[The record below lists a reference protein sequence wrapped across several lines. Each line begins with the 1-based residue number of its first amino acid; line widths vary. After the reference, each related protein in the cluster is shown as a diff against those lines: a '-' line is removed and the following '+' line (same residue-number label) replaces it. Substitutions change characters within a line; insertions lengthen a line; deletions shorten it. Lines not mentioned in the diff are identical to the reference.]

1 MFFFVAVYGDQ
12 LDLHV
17 LTHSF
22 PTRRSSD
29 LLAAGEEKAWALF
42 GVVLAHPALQIDM
55 ADGEIERVDQFG
67 VVRRDAVPPEGQLPI
82 EDTVIDAFG
91 VQPQFAPAWAIQR
104 KWQVPGRRNRG

>member
-1 MFFFVAVYGDQ
+1 MGDA
-12 LDLHV
+12 
-17 LTHSF
+17 
-22 PTRRSSD
+22 
-29 LLAAGEEKAWALF
+29 LAAGEEKAWALF

-91 VQPQFAPAWAIQR
+91 VQPQFAPRSEEHTSELQSLMRISYAVFCL
-104 KWQVPGRRNRG
+104 KKKT

>member
-1 MFFFVAVYGDQ
+1 MIRRPPI
-12 LDLHV
+12 
-17 LTHSF
+17 S
-22 PTRRSSD
+22 TRPDTLVPYTTLLRS
-29 LLAAGEEKAWALF
+29 ARF